1 MWIDSQ
7 QLVANSTFA
16 MVVEMPAITVPG
28 GACVGFMGYL
38 SWLGFPTRPA
48 YTLTPNLREG
58 ELAREHNTPIKI

>member
-1 MWIDSQ
+1 
-7 QLVANSTFA
+7 
-16 MVVEMPAITVPG
+16 MPAITVPG